1 MNTKVE
7 TKETQADPVR
17 GIVYVRPVAVGDL
30 PDEVR
35 TQVPGMDALYAVHS
49 EDGARLALVKN
60 RELAFVLARQND
72 LAPVSVH

>member
-7 TKETQADPVR
+7 PKSTAKDAIR
-17 GIVYVRPVAVGDL
+17 GLVYVRPVAVDDL
-30 PDEVR
+30 PEEVR
-35 TQVPGMDALYAVHS
+35 TQVPGMDALYAVHA

>member
-7 TKETQADPVR
+7 TNVSKADSAR
-17 GIVYVRPVAVGDL
+17 GIVYVRPVSVDDL

-35 TQVPGMDALYAVHS
+35 TKVPGMDALYAVHS